1 MLKDN
6 EDFANE
12 DVLAVLK
19 GLKAKLENGDY
30 DLDYSQ
36 AIKEVGK
43 DTGIKGRGLYFPLNL
58 AFTGS
63 TSAPQIYEI
72 MDIYSRDTD
81 VELLDRMI
89 KAFEN

>member
-19 GLKAKLENGDY
+19 GLKAKLENGGD

-58 AFTGS
+58 AFNGS

-81 VELLDRMI
+81 IELLDRMI

>member
-1 MLKDN
+1 M
-6 EDFANE
+6 
-12 DVLAVLK
+12 
-19 GLKAKLENGDY
+19 GD

-43 DTGIKGRGLYFPLNL
+43 ETGVKGRNLYFPLNL

-72 MDIYSRDTD
+72 MDIYSRKTD

-89 KAFEN
+89 AAVEA

>member
-1 MLKDN
+1 M
-6 EDFANE
+6 
-12 DVLAVLK
+12 
-19 GLKAKLENGDY
+19 
-30 DLDYSQ
+30 
-36 AIKEVGK
+36 GK
-43 DTGIKGRGLYFPLNL
+43 DTGIKCRGLYFPLNL

-81 VELLDRMI
+81 IELLDRMI